1 MILACHNLS
10 KSFGDQVIVKDGS
23 FHIENHEK
31 AALVG
36 LNGAGKST
44 ILKMIVGQLSP
55 DAGTVVLTKGKT
67 LGYLAQHQE
76 MESGNTIYE
85 EVRTAKAEVIEM
97 EKQIRTIEIELP
109 SLSGDALEARLA
121 TYQRLTSAFEHADG
135 YAYKSELT
143 GVLKGLG
150 FTEEEFTA
158 KEVITAAV
166 KIARQAVDECGHGY
180 VAMDI
185 GPSGKLMKP
194 LGDLSFDHAYELFS
208 EMAICGRDAGAD
220 AVFELPTAVA
230 TAVGSSKLPY
240 WLQKKI
246 PIYLS
251 LSP

>member
-85 EVRTAKAEVIEM
+85 EVRTAKAEIIEM
-97 EKQIRTIEIELP
+97 EKQIRTIEMELP
-109 SLSGDALEARLA
+109 SLSGDALEARLS

-150 FTEEEFTA
+150 FTEEEFTKPVDSLSGGQKTRVSLGKLLLTKPDVLLLDEPTNHLDVDA
-158 KEVITAAV
+158 KEALKSALKEYKGSILLICHEPEFYQDVVNEVWDMSKWTT
-166 KIARQAVDECGHGY
+166 KI
-180 VAMDI
+180 
-185 GPSGKLMKP
+185 
-194 LGDLSFDHAYELFS
+194 F
-208 EMAICGRDAGAD
+208 
-220 AVFELPTAVA
+220 
-230 TAVGSSKLPY
+230 
-240 WLQKKI
+240 
-246 PIYLS
+246 
-251 LSP
+251 